1 MTRLLDQE
9 DFDFLAAQPG
19 FRPEIARKLR
29 SQRRRVMRLY
39 LRALSKDFNQL
50 HARARRLVAAAP
62 EEHHNLVGVLIRQRA
77 TFFRVRSMIEMRLAL
92 DWLLPGSVDIRPL
105 LGALEKLQAELQM
118 PAPTPAAG

>member
-9 DFDFLAAQPG
+9 DFEFLAAQPG

-29 SQRRRVMRLY
+29 TQRRRVMRMY
-39 LRALSKDFNQL
+39 LRAVSKDFNLL

-77 TFFRVRSMIEMRLAL
+77 TFFRVRSMVEMRLAL
-92 DWLLPGSVDIRPL
+92 DWLLPGTVDIRPL
-105 LGALEKLQAELQM
+105 IGALEKLQAELQM
-118 PAPTPAAG
+118 PSPTPAAG

>member
-77 TFFRVRSMIEMRLAL
+77 TFFRVRSMVEMRLAL